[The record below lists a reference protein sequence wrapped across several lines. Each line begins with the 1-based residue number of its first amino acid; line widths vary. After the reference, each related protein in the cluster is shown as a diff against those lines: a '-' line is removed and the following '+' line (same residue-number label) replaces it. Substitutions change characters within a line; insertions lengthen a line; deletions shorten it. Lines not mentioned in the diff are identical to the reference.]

1 MEIARTSL
9 WGFYCRKGAPWTQ
22 ATTDWKHLYGSK
34 IIKSWIFHFS
44 KQKRITIGQA
54 IWTLFFYYL
63 FPKSF
68 LTELNYQQLREKL
81 SRIIYPKW
89 NSWFSV
95 YFVVTLCCFFLNVD
109 ESLRDYSSPLNIQN
123 KANSRRNLANVSF
136 FHMIPF
142 KALENL
148 KTVEESRTKVQF
160 DHHCVKTN
168 TQAFFGW
175 QTKVIV

>member
-1 MEIARTSL
+1 MAISRSFLE
-9 WGFYCRKGAPWTQ
+9 GFCCRKDAPWTQ
-22 ATTDWKHLYGSK
+22 TTIDWKHLYGSK

-63 FPKSF
+63 FPKNIFDGTQLSTIERKVVSNH
-68 LTELNYQQLREKL
+68 LSKVKLMIQCLHERYQLL
-81 SRIIYPKW
+81 
-89 NSWFSV
+89 
-95 YFVVTLCCFFLNVD
+95 FFLNVD
-109 ESLRDYSSPLNIQN
+109 ESLRDYSSPLKIQN
-123 KANSRRNLANVSF
+123 KAISRTTFGEGFF

-142 KALENL
+142 KALQNL

-160 DHHCVKTN
+160 DHHCVQTN
-168 TQAFFGW
+168 TQPFFGW

>member
-95 YFVVTLCCFFLNVD
+95 YMNAINCFFLNVD
-109 ESLRDYSSPLNIQN
+109 GSLRDYSSPLNIQN
-123 KANSRRNLANVSF
+123 KANSRTTFGRRFF

-142 KALENL
+142 KALQNL
-148 KTVEESRTKVQF
+148 KPLKKVEPKYNSTI
-160 DHHCVKTN
+160 
-168 TQAFFGW
+168 
-175 QTKVIV
+175 IVFKQIHRPSLDGKQRW

>member
-1 MEIARTSL
+1 MAISRSFLE
-9 WGFYCRKGAPWTQ
+9 GFYCSKDAPWTQ
-22 ATTDWKHLYGSK
+22 STTDWKHLYGSK

-54 IWTLFFYYL
+54 IWTLFLYYL
-63 FPKSF
+63 FPKNIF
-68 LTELNYQQLREKL
+68 DGTQLSTIERKVVSNHL
-81 SRIIYPKW
+81 SKV

-95 YFVVTLCCFFLNVD
+95 YMNAINCFFLNVD

-123 KANSRRNLANVSF
+123 KANSRTTFGKRFF

-142 KALENL
+142 KALQNL

>member
-1 MEIARTSL
+1 MAISRSFLE
-9 WGFYCRKGAPWTQ
+9 GFCCRKDAPWTQ
-22 ATTDWKHLYGSK
+22 TTTDWKHLYGSK

-44 KQKRITIGQA
+44 KQKRISIGQA
-54 IWTLFFYYL
+54 IWSLFFYYL
-63 FPKSF
+63 FPK
-68 LTELNYQQLREKL
+68 NIWEKL

-95 YFVVTLCCFFLNVD
+95 YMNAINCFFLNVD

-123 KANSRRNLANVSF
+123 KANSRTTFGRRFF

-142 KALENL
+142 KALQNL

-160 DHHCVKTN
+160 DHHCVQTN

>member
-1 MEIARTSL
+1 MAISRSFLE
-9 WGFYCRKGAPWTQ
+9 GFYCRKYAPWMQT
-22 ATTDWKHLYGSK
+22 TTDWKHLYGSK
-34 IIKSWIFHFS
+34 IIESWIFHFS

-95 YFVVTLCCFFLNVD
+95 YMNAINCFFLNVD

-123 KANSRRNLANVSF
+123 KANSHTTFGKRKTSTPSRKVEPKHNSTIIV
-136 FHMIPF
+136 F
-142 KALENL
+142 KQIHRPSLDG
-148 KTVEESRTKVQF
+148 KQR
-160 DHHCVKTN
+160 
-168 TQAFFGW
+168 W
-175 QTKVIV
+175 